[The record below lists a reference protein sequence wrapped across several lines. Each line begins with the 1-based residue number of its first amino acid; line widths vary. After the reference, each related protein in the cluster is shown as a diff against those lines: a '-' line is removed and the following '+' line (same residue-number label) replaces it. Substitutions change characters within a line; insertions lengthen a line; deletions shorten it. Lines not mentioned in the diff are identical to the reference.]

1 MLETGARRRS
11 ASDRKPTI
19 SWNRNP
25 DMPFP
30 LDPARLR
37 PARRRRQAASPVLR
51 HRIAAT
57 VLFAVDGAVF
67 GSWASRIPDVATN
80 VGAGPTALG
89 LALLC
94 VSLGALAS
102 MQLTGALCARL
113 GPGLAGVTAAIA
125 TCAALTLP
133 GLTGSLPGLAAA
145 LLVFGAAT
153 GTLNVA
159 ANAIGVQVE
168 AALRRPVLPS
178 LHAGFS
184 FGGLAGAAA
193 GGAVAAAASPAV
205 HLLVVAAIGAL
216 TTAAVGPVLLAADA
230 GHARDR
236 DDTAPRGTARG
247 IVVVLG
253 VIAGCTA
260 FGEGAVTDWGALHLQ
275 EIGATPALAAAGYAG
290 FSLAMACG
298 RLAGNGLVHAL
309 GPTRVVTGGA
319 LLATAGAL
327 VVATVPDVGTVLAG
341 FVLIGLGLAN
351 VFPIAIARAGARAG
365 AGGVALASTV
375 GYTGLLGG
383 PPLLGIVAEA
393 VGMPVAF
400 AAVAALAAVAAALA
414 VPAFGGGERALA
426 AVRTAVARHTAQLG
440 VLHTQL
446 SGPTADRRP
455 YPGLEALAT

>member
-1 MLETGARRRS
+1 
-11 ASDRKPTI
+11 
-19 SWNRNP
+19 
-25 DMPFP
+25 MPFP
-30 LDPARLR
+30 LDAARLQF
-37 PARRRRQAASPVLR
+37 RRRPTPPTVRR

-57 VLFAVDGAVF
+57 ALFAVDGAVF
-67 GSWASRIPDVATN
+67 GSWASRIPDVASG
-80 VGAGPTALG
+80 VGAGPVALG

-94 VSLGALAS
+94 VSLGALAG
-102 MQLTGALCARL
+102 MQLTGALCAQL
-113 GPGLAGVTAAIA
+113 GAGLTGVAAAIA
-125 TCAALTLP
+125 TCAALALP
-133 GLTGSLPGLAAA
+133 GLTGSVPELAVA

-153 GTLNVA
+153 GALNVA

-168 AALRRPVLPS
+168 GAAHRPVLPS

-193 GGAVAAAASPAV
+193 GGAVASLASPAV
-205 HLLVVAAIGAL
+205 HLLAVGAL
-216 TTAAVGPVLLAADA
+216 GVLATATVAPVLLAAD
-230 GHARDR
+230 GQPTRDGDHA
-236 DDTAPRGTARG
+236 APRGTTRG
-247 IVVVLG
+247 LVVLLG

-275 EIGATPALAAAGYAG
+275 EIGAAPALAAAGYAA

-319 LLATAGAL
+319 LIGTAGAL
-327 VVATVPDVGTVLAG
+327 VVATVPDVAIVLSG

-351 VFPIAIARAGARAG
+351 VFPIAIARAGAHAG

-393 VGMPVAF
+393 VGLPVAF

-414 VPAFGGGERALA
+414 VPALGGGERVVAGICA
-426 AVRTAVARHTAQLG
+426 AVRRHTAQLG
-440 VLHTQL
+440 VLHNQL
-446 SGPTADRRP
+446 SGPADDRRP

>member
-1 MLETGARRRS
+1 
-11 ASDRKPTI
+11 
-19 SWNRNP
+19 
-25 DMPFP
+25 MPFP
-30 LDPARLR
+30 LDPARLQI
-37 PARRRRQAASPVLR
+37 RRRSTPPPVRR

-57 VLFAVDGAVF
+57 ALFTVDGAVF
-67 GSWASRIPDVATN
+67 GSWASRIPDVAAG

-113 GPGLAGVTAAIA
+113 GPGLAGVAAATA
-125 TCAALTLP
+125 TCAALALP
-133 GLTGSLPGLAAA
+133 GLTGSIPELAVA

-168 AALRRPVLPS
+168 AVAHRAVLPS

-193 GGAVAAAASPAV
+193 GGAVASLASPAV
-205 HLLVVAAIGAL
+205 HLLVVGAL
-216 TTAAVGPVLLAADA
+216 GVLATATVAPVLLAAD
-230 GHARDR
+230 GRPTQDG
-236 DDTAPRGTARG
+236 DDAAPRGTTRG
-247 IVVVLG
+247 LVVLLG
-253 VIAGCTA
+253 VIAGATA
-260 FGEGAVTDWGALHLQ
+260 FGEGAVTDWGALHLK
-275 EIGATPALAAAGYAG
+275 EIGATPVLAAAGYAG

-327 VVATVPDVGTVLAG
+327 LVAAVPAVEIVLAG

-351 VFPIAIARAGARAG
+351 VFPIAIARAGAHAG

-383 PPLLGIVAEA
+383 PPLLGIVAES
-393 VGMPVAF
+393 VGLHVAF
-400 AAVAALAAVAAALA
+400 ATVAALAAVAAALA
-414 VPAFGGGERALA
+414 VPALGGGERVLAGIAAAL
-426 AVRTAVARHTAQLG
+426 RRHTAQLG
-440 VLHTQL
+440 VLHAQL
-446 SGPTADRRP
+446 SGPAPDRRP